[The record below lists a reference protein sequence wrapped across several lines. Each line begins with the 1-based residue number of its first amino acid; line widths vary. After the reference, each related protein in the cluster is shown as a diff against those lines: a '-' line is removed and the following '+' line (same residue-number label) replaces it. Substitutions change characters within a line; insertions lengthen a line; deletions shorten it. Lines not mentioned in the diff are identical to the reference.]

1 MKMKRYVA
9 LASLLVMGF
18 GSPVVQADGAA
29 VYNSGCMACHNSGV
43 AGSPKIGDKDA
54 WADRIA
60 QGMDLLYEHA
70 IVGFQGKAGYMPP
83 KGGFAHLSDDDVKLA
98 VDYMVEQ
105 SQ

>member
-1 MKMKRYVA
+1 MKKQLAIVSMALMSLGSVA
-9 LASLLVMGF
+9 VH
-18 GSPVVQADGAA
+18 ADGAA
-29 VYNSGCMACHNSGV
+29 VYNSGCRACHEAGV
-43 AGSPKIGDKDA
+43 AGSPKTGDKDS

-70 IVGFQGKAGYMPP
+70 IVGFQGETGFKPP
-83 KGGFAHLSDDDVKLA
+83 KGRIAHISDDDVKLA

>member
-1 MKMKRYVA
+1 MKKQLAIVSMA
-9 LASLLVMGF
+9 LMSL
-18 GSPVVQADGAA
+18 GSAAVHADGAA
-29 VYNSGCMACHNSGV
+29 VYNSGCMACHDAGV
-43 AGSPKIGDKDA
+43 AGSPKTGDKDA

-70 IVGFQGKAGYMPP
+70 IVGFQGETGFMPP

>member
-1 MKMKRYVA
+1 MKKYLA
-9 LASLLVMGF
+9 LAGLAMMGF
-18 GSPVVQADGAA
+18 GSLAVQADGAA

-54 WADRIA
+54 WTDRIA

-83 KGGFAHLSDDDVKLA
+83 KGGFAYLSDDDVKLA